1 MNSPVIE
8 RLKGRLDVWQQI
20 SKQLKEAQ
28 EFENRITL
36 KKGEKRCEQLST
48 GRG

>member
-1 MNSPVIE
+1 MSSLIIE
-8 RLKGRLDVWQQI
+8 RLRGQNDILQQI

-36 KKGEKRCEQLST
+36 KKGGEE
-48 GRG
+48 